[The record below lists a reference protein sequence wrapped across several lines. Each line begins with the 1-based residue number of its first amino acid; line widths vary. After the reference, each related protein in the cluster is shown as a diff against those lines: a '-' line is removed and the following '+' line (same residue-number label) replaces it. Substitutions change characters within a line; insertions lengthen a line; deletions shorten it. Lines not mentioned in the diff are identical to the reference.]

1 MQPQK
6 RKSNLLDNPFYR
18 LMGTI
23 GDLVVL
29 NVLWLVCC
37 LPVVTAGAATAG
49 LFSVA
54 HKMAA
59 GEEYRAAAGFFKAFR
74 RDWRQATAVW
84 LVTLAAGAAA
94 VLGLRGAAVRDDVL
108 TGLLAAASFLLLAGA
123 CCCGCWGLALLARF
137 RYPRALLA
145 LVDGARMTTANLLP
159 TVGLLAL
166 LGWAPL
172 LYILAPGWFVYFL
185 LPMALAG
192 GSVTALG
199 MAALIRPAFKK
210 LEQAGRKPPEPIDPF
225 ESDPS
230 ETDQEDDLP

>member
-84 LVTLAAGAAA
+84 LVSCAGPP
-94 VLGLRGAAVRDDVL
+94 
-108 TGLLAAASFLLLAGA
+108 
-123 CCCGCWGLALLARF
+123 CGT
-137 RYPRALLA
+137 
-145 LVDGARMTTANLLP
+145 M
-159 TVGLLAL
+159 
-166 LGWAPL
+166 
-172 LYILAPGWFVYFL
+172 
-185 LPMALAG
+185 
-192 GSVTALG
+192 S
-199 MAALIRPAFKK
+199 
-210 LEQAGRKPPEPIDPF
+210 
-225 ESDPS
+225 
-230 ETDQEDDLP
+230 

>member
-1 MQPQK
+1 MQTQK
-6 RKSNLLDNPFYR
+6 RKPNLLENPFYR
-18 LMGTI
+18 LMGTV
-23 GDLVVL
+23 GDLVAL

-37 LPVVTAGAATAG
+37 LPVVMAGAATAG

-59 GEEYRAAAGFFKAFR
+59 GEEYRAAHDFFRAFR
-74 RDWRQATAVW
+74 RDFKQSAAVW
-84 LVTLAAGAAA
+84 LAVLAAGAAA

-108 TGLLAAASFLLLAGA
+108 TGLWAAASFLLLLGA

-145 LVDGARMTTANLLP
+145 LADGARMTVANLLP

-166 LGWAPL
+166 LCWAPL
-172 LYILAPGWFVYFL
+172 LYILASGWFVYLL

-199 MAALIRPAFKK
+199 MAALMRPAFAK
-210 LEQAGRKPPEPIDPF
+210 LEQAGRKAPEPADPF

-230 ETDQEDDLP
+230 ETDQEDDLT